1 MASPS
6 LPASTAG
13 SAAAPT
19 TITVVAA
26 GLLGA
31 LGSALH
37 VASVIVL
44 PGLTHLD
51 AARHPVVLIANVL
64 GAIAFTFLAITLP
77 ATPTLDRLPR
87 WALYLTAAGC
97 CAVAGLMWVHVTR
110 IPHLLG
116 WLTEAQARQAVD
128 QPTLY
133 SFLISL
139 PKQLLLLAGLIGLAV
154 AGWRHRLISRGA
166 CVLLI
171 LAGLVSAF
179 LEPPWPGAVL
189 TGLALAWTARSARPA
204 SHTTV

>member
-1 MASPS
+1 M
-6 LPASTAG
+6 
-13 SAAAPT
+13 
-19 TITVVAA
+19 
-26 GLLGA
+26 
-31 LGSALH
+31 
-37 VASVIVL
+37 IVL
-44 PGLTHLD
+44 PGLTHLE
-51 AARHPVVLIANVL
+51 AGRHPVVLIANVL
-64 GAIAFTFLAITLP
+64 GAIAFTCLAITLP
-77 ATPTLDRLPR
+77 AAPALARLPR

-154 AGWRHRLISRGA
+154 AGWRHRLISRGT
-166 CVLLI
+166 CVLLV

-179 LEPPWPGAVL
+179 LEPPWPGGVL
-189 TGLALAWTARSARPA
+189 AGLALTWTARSAHPV
-204 SHTTV
+204 SHNTAV